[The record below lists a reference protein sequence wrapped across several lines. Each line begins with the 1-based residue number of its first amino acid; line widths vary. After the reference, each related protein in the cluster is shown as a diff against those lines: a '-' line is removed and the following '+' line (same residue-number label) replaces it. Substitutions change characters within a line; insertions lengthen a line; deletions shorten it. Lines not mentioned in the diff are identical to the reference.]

1 MSPITHLLVVANRT
15 ADSDELLEDLEQRA
29 AGAPIT
35 VTLITP
41 QDTSGG
47 SGPRLR
53 AALERLQDAG
63 IDAVGM
69 LGDTDPVTAVLDEWD
84 PRRYDEIV
92 VSTLPVGL
100 SRWLGI
106 DLPHRIARATDAVV
120 HHVEARE
127 RHAFE
132 PLRTG

>member
-1 MSPITHLLVVANRT
+1 MSPTTHLLVVANRT
-15 ADSDELLEDLEQRA
+15 ADSDELMADLQQRA
-29 AGAPIT
+29 SDADIT

-53 AALERLQDAG
+53 SALERLHRAG
-63 IDAVGM
+63 IPAEGM
-69 LGDTDPVTAVLDEWD
+69 LGDTDPVSAVLDEWD
-84 PRRYDEIV
+84 PGRYDEIV

-106 DLPHRIARATDAVV
+106 DLPHRIHRATDAVV

-127 RHAFE
+127 LHAYE
-132 PLRTG
+132 PLRMG